1 MFAAS
6 GVQAGEGRIAI
17 EDTPLSVEIP
27 SGFVL
32 NRSIHTDS
40 PSIYFSLPK
49 GPDGGTPGYPSL
61 SVSQINP
68 IREPETLDSYI
79 EGLQSNE
86 YARVFLQARETSIL
100 GQRAIEIA
108 TEWVTIYDF
117 ADGTAARGQTTRHE
131 IIFFHHG
138 RYYTCEL
145 EAQPGMHERWVNSLR
160 ELCGSL
166 KQGSTQ
172 SARQDAPA
180 DRRSRG

>member
-86 YARVFLQARETSIL
+86 YARVFLHVSSDTHLYALRRHLLLRTR
-100 GQRAIEIA
+100 GR
-108 TEWVTIYDF
+108 DF
-117 ADGTAARGQTTRHE
+117 RV
-131 IIFFHHG
+131 
-138 RYYTCEL
+138 C
-145 EAQPGMHERWVNSLR
+145 
-160 ELCGSL
+160 
-166 KQGSTQ
+166 
-172 SARQDAPA
+172 
-180 DRRSRG
+180 

>member
-1 MFAAS
+1 MNKLLLFGLVYCMFAAS

-86 YARVFLQARETSIL
+86 YARVFLHVSSDTHLYALRRHLLLRTR
-100 GQRAIEIA
+100 GR
-108 TEWVTIYDF
+108 DF
-117 ADGTAARGQTTRHE
+117 RV
-131 IIFFHHG
+131 
-138 RYYTCEL
+138 C
-145 EAQPGMHERWVNSLR
+145 
-160 ELCGSL
+160 
-166 KQGSTQ
+166 
-172 SARQDAPA
+172 
-180 DRRSRG
+180 